1 MSSKVFRRYV
11 AVGVLAALTSL
22 AGAPAAQA
30 KEMGL
35 AGRAWQ
41 WVQETWRFDGLN
53 LLSRPASKAP
63 RTMEKSG
70 PGLDP
75 NGKPTPSSPACIDCS
90 DLGHG
95 IDPNG

>member
-41 WVQETWRFDGLN
+41 WVQETWRFEGLN
-53 LLSRPASKAP
+53 LLSRTPAPAS
-63 RTMEKSG
+63 RTQRSTEKEG
-70 PGLDP
+70 WGLDP
-75 NGKPTPSSPACIDCS
+75 NGKPAPVCNSCS